1 MSNHVGN
8 ALFDIYAQD
17 TNPTGTGPTIPGPN
31 NGLSGMNIIR
41 ECNENRNC
49 YE

>member
-8 ALFDIYAQD
+8 VLFDIYAQD
-17 TNPTGTGPTIPGPN
+17 TNPTGTGQNIPDSN
-31 NGLSGMNIIR
+31 NGLSGMKSVR
-41 ECNENRNC
+41 YCNENRNC